1 MIKFKAIIYDVDG
14 TLLDT
19 LKMNMVP
26 LLKILHE
33 EGRTDFTY
41 ESVLKYAS
49 YPGRKVLDELEIS
62 NPEDVYKR
70 WVKYVNEYEEGA
82 SIFPGIIDLLKQIES
97 MGIIQAVVSAK
108 TTNQYRLDVVS
119 KGLDSFM
126 SARVLAEDTLK
137 HKPDPEPLLKCCE
150 MLNLNETEVC
160 YVGDS
165 YTDYLASH
173 AAGIDFIYAKWGCI
187 LDERIHA
194 EVELNHPLELVEV
207 VLY

>member
-1 MIKFKAIIYDVDG
+1 MIKYKAILYDVDG

-33 EGRTDFTY
+33 EGLTEFTY

-49 YPGRKVLDELEIS
+49 YPGRKVLDELEIN
-62 NPEDVYKR
+62 NPDDVYKR
-70 WVKYVNEYEEGA
+70 WVKYVNEYDEEA
-82 SIFPGIIDLLKQIES
+82 SVFPGIIDLLTKIES

-108 TTNQYRLDVVS
+108 TTNQYRIDVVS
-119 KGLDSFM
+119 KGIDSFM

-150 MLNLNETEVC
+150 MLSLNNKEVC
-160 YVGDS
+160 YVGDAYS
-165 YTDYLASH
+165 DYLASH
-173 AAGIDFIYAKWGCI
+173 AAGIDFIYAKWSG
-187 LDERIHA
+187 LHDERIQDS
-194 EVELNHPLELVEV
+194 VELNHPLELVEV
-207 VLY
+207 ILC